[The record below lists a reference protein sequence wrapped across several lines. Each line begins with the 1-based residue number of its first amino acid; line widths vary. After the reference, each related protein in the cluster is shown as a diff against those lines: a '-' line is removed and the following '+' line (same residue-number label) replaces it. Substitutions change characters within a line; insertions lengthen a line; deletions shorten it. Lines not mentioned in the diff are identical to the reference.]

1 MKKLLLAGAT
11 LAVGFGVGFV
21 VGAAA
26 VVRQYETG
34 RVQPGW
40 TDDFAATPETQ
51 EVADLLSSD
60 AILSL
65 LDAKNTG
72 EIRQAVERLD
82 LERKFRDVFRAVDG
96 PQ

>member
-1 MKKLLLAGAT
+1 MKKLLLTGAT
-11 LAVGFGVGFV
+11 LAVGFGLGFV
-21 VGAAA
+21 LGAHA

-40 TDDFAATPETQ
+40 TDGTVGRVETE
-51 EVADLLSSD
+51 EVADLLSPD

-65 LDAKNTG
+65 LDAKNNG

-82 LERKFRDVFRAVDG
+82 LERKFRDIFKEAGGV
-96 PQ
+96 